1 MDVCMIPSLCCTVAV
16 AVPPATVEWYRSDH
30 LVQIHVRVHGMAHD
44 RENLVLVP
52 NCAVCVGGCM

>member
-1 MDVCMIPSLCCTVAV
+1 MLHSSSSSTSSSS
-16 AVPPATVEWYRSDH
+16 TVEWYRSDH